1 MLGRQPQS
9 DGSLSL
15 YLESGPI
22 RAGFSYRNEFGGWLT
37 GVDSDGIHTVAG
49 PTRKPSESGG

>member
-9 DGSLSL
+9 DGSFSL
-15 YLESGPI
+15 YFESDPK

-49 PTRKPSESGG
+49 PKRKPAESGG